1 MNRVKILDLSMIVL
15 NLALLV
21 GLVVGCVFSH
31 NFLLIVK
38 KGDNIPIVG
47 MIFLVNGTIWW
58 ALRQG
63 FRADELIREGRRA
76 EMYKEMCE

>member
-1 MNRVKILDLSMIVL
+1 MDRIKILDISMIVF
-15 NLALLV
+15 NVALLI
-21 GLVVGCVFSH
+21 GLIAGCVYSH

-47 MIFLVNGTIWW
+47 MIFLVNGTIWTS
-58 ALRQG
+58 LRQG
-63 FRADELIREGRRA
+63 FRADQLIREGRRA